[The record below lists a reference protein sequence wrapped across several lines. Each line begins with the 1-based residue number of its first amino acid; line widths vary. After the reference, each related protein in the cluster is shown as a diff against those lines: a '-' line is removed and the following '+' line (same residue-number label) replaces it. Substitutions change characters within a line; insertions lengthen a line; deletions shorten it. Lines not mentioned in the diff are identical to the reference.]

1 MSISEII
8 TDSLT
13 YPLSSW
19 IKFLFLGI
27 IILISFSP
35 FTVSLLINLNFLPF
49 VSLTI
54 LGLVV
59 VGSLVSGYL
68 LKIIS
73 ESLGDVNKL
82 PELNDW
88 KKMFTNGFK
97 VLVINFIYL
106 IPIFMIII
114 SLLRYP
120 LIETTLITNL
130 TILPYSNL
138 GLMTS
143 DVMYALIH
151 FIFALLYLIVITP
164 VILMSVANV
173 AYNNGKF
180 SAAFKFK
187 EIFTN
192 ISNLSWDNFTWGV
205 GVFYYDLIPVIIG
218 FFILDEIIEIIHSI
232 GWKKLIIWYI
242 STGVTFFIISI
253 VGCFIANITS
263 ILVLNSLNL
272 YSVSNYHILL
282 VIILSL
288 VLIPYLLIFLS
299 RSTALV
305 YNSAIK
311 SYLIRESDTN
321 YQLNQYG

>member
-1 MSISEII
+1 
-8 TDSLT
+8 
-13 YPLSSW
+13 
-19 IKFLFLGI
+19 
-27 IILISFSP
+27 
-35 FTVSLLINLNFLPF
+35 
-49 VSLTI
+49 
-54 LGLVV
+54 
-59 VGSLVSGYL
+59 
-68 LKIIS
+68 
-73 ESLGDVNKL
+73 
-82 PELNDW
+82 
-88 KKMFTNGFK
+88 
-97 VLVINFIYL
+97 
-106 IPIFMIII
+106 MIII